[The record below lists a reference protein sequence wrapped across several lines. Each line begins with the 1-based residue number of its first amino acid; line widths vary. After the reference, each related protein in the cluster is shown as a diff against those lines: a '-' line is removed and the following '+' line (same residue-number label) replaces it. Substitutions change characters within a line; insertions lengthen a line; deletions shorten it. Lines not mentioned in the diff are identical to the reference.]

1 MSFKQTPSQTI
12 GPFFAYGLTPK
23 QYGYNEIKDIASNNL
38 NSEETI
44 GERISIEGIVFD
56 GNNEPV
62 DDALIEIWQASS
74 SGLYV
79 TSKNLKNTNDSF
91 CGFGRCGTGINPQRK
106 FTFTTIKPGT
116 TSENQAPHINFIIFM
131 RGLLSHVYTRMYFPE
146 EEVANQHDSFLLN
159 VPKTRRQTL
168 IAKHIS
174 YRRVKVY
181 QFNIYMQGAT
191 ETVFFD
197 V

>member
-23 QYGYNEIKDIASNNL
+23 QYGYNKIEDITSNDL
-38 NSEETI
+38 NSEGTI

-56 GNNEPV
+56 GNNEAV

-74 SGLYV
+74 SGLYF
-79 TSKNLKNTNDSF
+79 TSKSLPDTNDRF
-91 CGFGRCGTGINPQRK
+91 CGFGRCGTGTNSQRK
-106 FTFTTIKPGT
+106 FSFTTIKPGVV
-116 TSENQAPHINFIIFM
+116 SDNQAPHINFIIFM

-146 EEVANQHDSFLLN
+146 EEGANQHDSFLLN
-159 VPKTRRQTL
+159 VPRDRRQTL
-168 IAKHIS
+168 IAKKIS
-174 YRRVKVY
+174 SSKGKVY
-181 QFNIYMQGAT
+181 QFDIYMQGAK

>member
-23 QYGYNEIKDIASNNL
+23 QYGYNEIRDIASNNL
-38 NSEETI
+38 NLEGTI
-44 GERISIEGIVFD
+44 GEKISIEGIVFD

-79 TSKNLKNTNDSF
+79 TSKKLKDTSDSF
-91 CGFGRCGTGINPQRK
+91 CGFGRCGTGTNPQRK
-106 FTFTTIKPGT
+106 FSFKTIKPGT
-116 TSENQAPHINFIIFM
+116 TSEDQAPHINFVIFM

-146 EEVANQHDSFLLN
+146 EEVANQHDSFLLK
-159 VPKTRRQTL
+159 VPKNRRQTL
-168 IAKHIS
+168 IAKQMS
-174 YRRVKVY
+174 SSKVKVY
-181 QFNIYMQGAT
+181 QFNIYMQGAN

>member
-23 QYGYNEIKDIASNNL
+23 QYGYNEIKDIASNDL
-38 NSEETI
+38 NSEGAI

-79 TSKNLKNTNDSF
+79 TSRNLKNTNDSF
-91 CGFGRCGTGINPQRK
+91 AVLGDAAQAQIRNENSRLQQLNQALPAK
-106 FTFTTIKPGT
+106 IKP
-116 TSENQAPHINFIIFM
+116 
-131 RGLLSHVYTRMYFPE
+131 L
-146 EEVANQHDSFLLN
+146 
-159 VPKTRRQTL
+159 TL
-168 IAKHIS
+168 ILLFS
-174 YRRVKVY
+174 
-181 QFNIYMQGAT
+181 
-191 ETVFFD
+191 
-197 V
+197 

>member
-23 QYGYNEIKDIASNNL
+23 QYGYNEIKDIASNDL
-38 NSEETI
+38 NSEGTI

-79 TSKNLKNTNDSF
+79 TSKNLKDTNDSF
-91 CGFGRCGTGINPQRK
+91 SGFGRCGTG
-106 FTFTTIKPGT
+106 TIRNEN
-116 TSENQAPHINFIIFM
+116 SRSQQLNQALPAIIK
-131 RGLLSHVYTRMYFPE
+131 RLILILLFS
-146 EEVANQHDSFLLN
+146 
-159 VPKTRRQTL
+159 
-168 IAKHIS
+168 
-174 YRRVKVY
+174 
-181 QFNIYMQGAT
+181 
-191 ETVFFD
+191 
-197 V
+197 